1 MAQDLE
7 CNCKW
12 HFEKQ
17 PAATQDVG
25 PNDAASSHF
34 NTSPYPSLIRE
45 SIQNSLDAV
54 ADKSRPVRVSF
65 KFRRIQA
72 GGFKEFFKLK
82 DHIAGV
88 LELYKDKAE
97 AEYKQMLQLFENQFN
112 YQTVLYYICVSDY
125 NTKGMGYKEDDVDSK
140 FYAFLRSIGVTSKDD
155 PFSGG
160 SYGFGKAAYFLMSP
174 IHTVLVSTM
183 TEEGETFFEG
193 ASRLCT
199 HYYTDEN
206 GKREKYQ
213 HYGYY
218 DNQKGER
225 PSSIQ
230 TDIPDRFYRE
240 DPGTDICIM
249 GVDGSESAR
258 KNAYREMIEAALRHF
273 WMAILEGKLVVEID
287 ETIINTNSLGD
298 LMKKHFPKMID
309 TSRNKNDINYNPRSY
324 YECYINQGTT
334 DDYCHKTKTIPTIG
348 EVHLYV
354 WKNKEAKD
362 SVIHMRKQLMYINR
376 SRSYTS
382 GYGYY
387 AVFVCLDEQGN
398 AFLKSVEDPSHRV
411 WKAKENDPV
420 RTDIL
425 KGIETFIT
433 ESIEEIFSNE
443 NNGPLTITGLEDY
456 LYIPEE
462 LLTSDRDNVEDN
474 PFFGSSDGDTQEHG
488 ISPLSEITKESPSY
502 TPSKNDSTGKVVMT
516 TTQGAE
522 RSSANPK
529 LGGHTKNKKKKKKKG
544 KGNHPN
550 NFGFNPNEDAPKGK
564 FFEQIPVRY
573 RVMAEEIDGKIVHTI
588 IVKSDYDVECGQI
601 EIIVG
606 GEDTDESIAIVSSNQ
621 GEPSGN
627 IVKNLR
633 LYGGQNNEI
642 TLRFEDNMKHA
653 IKLTAYELK

>member
-17 PAATQDVG
+17 RAASQDVG

-54 ADKSRPVRVSF
+54 ADKSQPVRVSF

-72 GGFKEFFKLK
+72 GGFKEFFKLR

-88 LELYKDKAE
+88 LELYKDKAQ
-97 AEYKQMLQLFENQFN
+97 AEYGQMLQLFENQFN
-112 YQTVLYYICVSDY
+112 YQTVLHYICVSDY
-125 NTKGMGYKEDDVDSK
+125 NTKGMGHKEGDVDSK

-206 GKREKYQ
+206 GKKVKYQ

-218 DNQKGER
+218 DNQNGER

-230 TDIPDRFYRE
+230 TDIPVRFYRKE
-240 DPGTDICIM
+240 PGTDICIM

-273 WMAILEGKLVVEID
+273 WMAILEGKLVIEIG
-287 ETIINTNSLGD
+287 ETKIDSAILD
-298 LMKKHFPKMID
+298 DMMKKHFPTMID
-309 TSRNKNDINYNPRSY
+309 KRRDESFYNPRPY
-324 YECYINQGTT
+324 FECYINQGMS
-334 DDYCHKTKTIPTIG
+334 DDFCYRKKMIPTIG
-348 EVHLYV
+348 EVQLYV
-354 WKNKEAKD
+354 WKNKEARD
-362 SVIHMRKQLMYINR
+362 SVIHLRKQLMYINR
-376 SRSYTS
+376 SRNYTS
-382 GYGYY
+382 GYGYV
-387 AVFVCLDEQGN
+387 AVFVCVDEQGN
-398 AFLKSVEDPSHRV
+398 AFLKSVEDPSHCV
-411 WKAKENDPV
+411 WKAKENDV
-420 RTDIL
+420 RSANIL

-433 ESIEEIFSNE
+433 ESIEEIFSHE
-443 NNGPLTITGLEDY
+443 NSGPLTITGLEDY

-474 PFFGSSDGDTQEHG
+474 PFFGSSDGETQEHG
-488 ISPLSEITKESPSY
+488 TSPLSEINTESPSY

-522 RSSANPK
+522 RSTANPK

-573 RVMAEEIDGKIVHTI
+573 RVMAEEIDGEIVHTI

-606 GEDTDESIAIVSSNQ
+606 GEDTDESMTIVSSNQ

-633 LYGGQNNEI
+633 LHGGQNNEI